1 MEDFMNNRTITVK
14 GVGSASTKPDYV
26 TLSLRVS
33 FSDKEYQEAVN
44 GANRRV
50 HALEN
55 AVVEAGFDKTEL
67 KTHSFNVETDYD
79 NVEEGNRYMRVFAG
93 YNCVYGLK
101 LSFDL
106 DALRLANT
114 LTAISKSES
123 EAEVDVRF
131 TVKNPESVKA
141 ELLKSAAKNAREKAE
156 ILAEASGVTLGEL
169 LAINYDWT
177 EVRFAS
183 ETRYCRA
190 YGADM
195 VADAMPE
202 FNPEDIESSDS
213 AAFVWEIK

>member
-79 NVEEGNRYMRVFAG
+79 NVEEGNRYRRVFAG

-183 ETRYCRA
+183 ETHFARS

-195 VADAMPE
+195 LNEAMPE
-202 FNPEDIESSDS
+202 FTPEDIESSDS